1 MRKPVDLK
9 RNPNDVVVVLVVA
22 AIIIVAYMYVCMY
35 MTCVVQVFAFCIALI
50 QICTIIIILQ

>member
-22 AIIIVAYMYVCMY
+22 AIIIVAYMYVC
-35 MTCVVQVFAFCIALI
+35 I
-50 QICTIIIILQ
+50 